1 MGRTR
6 SRGRKHPRRRNC
18 SAACCLLPFTP
29 LLGYWYWYYR
39 GPHRHHQ
46 LQQRLRGITAHSHRN
61 TSVLFE
67 QDHTYRRKPFAVAT
81 LLTTMPSSKND
92 GWTPRSVGKKE
103 QGDMCPRSKAV
114 CAVLVLADSV
124 RRLGG
129 LGDTYD
135 FVALVDRETPL
146 PLYESLVKHNI
157 VIEQML
163 FGPHRHVFD
172 SYLLLRKLYV
182 FKMDQYLRV
191 LLLDI
196 DGVVTGSLRFL
207 FEAPLQ
213 CDKKLIAPSNERYG
227 ACNVVDHHIT
237 CQQGNHAELIAQ
249 QTSGTP
255 VLTAYLMAVP
265 SKDTFYDIGQELDKL
280 CGGHRVCDRKRIHRV
295 GWGDRAQPHNWATR
309 NSKEEEP
316 SWASMGAGF
325 SDQGFVEYFFGLE
338 RRTAK
343 LVSKWSCP
351 RRLHYLH
358 FNVPPKPWQCPDSPK
373 CDAGMPIQWDAPKET
388 RSFGGHHCAKDWWWQ
403 FASARPRLKPFGCA
417 AHCLRALD
425 ASSEK
430 LNMNWHGYAS
440 MPRCDHLWED
450 PYSAGGD

>member
-1 MGRTR
+1 MI
-6 SRGRKHPRRRNC
+6 
-18 SAACCLLPFTP
+18 
-29 LLGYWYWYYR
+29 GYWCWYYR
-39 GPHRHHQ
+39 GPHHHHRV
-46 LQQRLRGITAHSHRN
+46 QQHRRGITRHSHRN

-67 QDHTYRRKPFAVAT
+67 QAHNRRKPFAIAT
-81 LLTTMPSSKND
+81 LLTTMPSAKND
-92 GWTPRSVGKKE
+92 GWAPRSVGKKE
-103 QGDMCPRSKAV
+103 KGDMCPRSRAV

-135 FVALVDRETPL
+135 FVALVDRETPV
-146 PLYESLVKHNI
+146 PLYESLRRHDI
-157 VIEQML
+157 VVEQML

-172 SYLLLRKLYV
+172 SYLLLRKLYI
-182 FKMDQYLRV
+182 FRMEHYLRV

-207 FEAPLQ
+207 FEAPLA
-213 CDKKLIAPSNERYG
+213 CDEQVLAPQTDAYK
-227 ACNVVDHHIT
+227 ACNTVDPVT
-237 CQQGNHAELIAQ
+237 CAPGNHAELIAQ

-255 VLTAYLMAVP
+255 VLTAYLLAVP
-265 SKDTFYDIGQELDKL
+265 STDTWYELGSELDKL
-280 CGGHRVCDRKRIHRV
+280 CGGNRVCDRKRIHAY
-295 GWGDRAQPHNWATR
+295 GWGDRDKPHNWATR
-309 NSKEEEP
+309 NKDEDPDWS
-316 SWASMGAGF
+316 SMGAGF

-358 FNVPPKPWQCPDSPK
+358 FNVPPKPWLCPDARG
-373 CDAGMPIQWDAPKET
+373 CGAGMSKWDSPQET

-403 FASARPRLKPFGCA
+403 YHTARPRLKEAGCA

-425 ASSEK
+425 AAAK
-430 LNMNWHGYAS
+430 DLHVNFKGYAS

-450 PYSAGGD
+450 PYTAGSPYE

>member
-1 MGRTR
+1 
-6 SRGRKHPRRRNC
+6 
-18 SAACCLLPFTP
+18 
-29 LLGYWYWYYR
+29 
-39 GPHRHHQ
+39 
-46 LQQRLRGITAHSHRN
+46 
-61 TSVLFE
+61 
-67 QDHTYRRKPFAVAT
+67 
-81 LLTTMPSSKND
+81 
-92 GWTPRSVGKKE
+92 
-103 QGDMCPRSKAV
+103 MCPRSKAV

-157 VIEQML
+157 KIEQML
-163 FGPHRHVFD
+163 FGPHKHVFD
-172 SYLLLRKLYV
+172 SYLLLRKLYI
-182 FKMDQYLRV
+182 FKMDHYLRV

-213 CDKKLIAPSNERYG
+213 CDKKMIAPSNDRYG
-227 ACNVVDHHIT
+227 KCEVVDHHVT

-265 SKDTFYDIGQELDKL
+265 SKETFYDIGQELDKS
-280 CGGHRVCDRKRIHRV
+280 CGGQRVCDRKRIHRV
-295 GWGDRAQPHNWATR
+295 GWGDRSQPHNWATR
-309 NSKEEEP
+309 NSQEEP

-373 CDAGMPIQWDAPKET
+373 CDSGIAMSWDAPKET

-403 FASARPRLKPFGCA
+403 FAAARPRLKPADCA

-425 ASSEK
+425 ESAEK
-430 LNMNWHGYAS
+430 LNMNWQGYAS

-450 PYSAGGD
+450 PYAAGGV